1 MGNLITGHDLVNR
14 ARGRQV
20 TGLTVP
26 LVTSE
31 EGNKLGKTAGNAVW
45 LDPGKTTP
53 FDLYQFLVRVR
64 DADVERY
71 LKLLTFYPLK
81 DIEAMM
87 AAHRSRPESRH
98 PQKKLAEKVTL
109 LVHGKAGL
117 DTARLTTEI
126 LYGGNPEAL
135 VRLTSEEMEVVFKS
149 ASSVSLVLN
158 PGTSVLKV
166 AMDAGCFRD
175 ERDARRIIAAG
186 GLYVNLCRVNNPDLV
201 LIPGAHI
208 LPNDLTLL
216 KVGKRHYYL
225 VKWLK

>member
-1 MGNLITGHDLVNR
+1 
-14 ARGRQV
+14 
-20 TGLTVP
+20 
-26 LVTSE
+26 
-31 EGNKLGKTAGNAVW
+31 
-45 LDPGKTTP
+45 
-53 FDLYQFLVRVR
+53 
-64 DADVERY
+64 
-71 LKLLTFYPLK
+71 
-81 DIEAMM
+81 MM

-225 VKWLK
+225 VKWLKWGFCCLATWVRYLVEWLIWKFFFLIYAIFGFANVKCLKWPSNYLVRWLKWPCEMPEMSFYYFIKWLKWKYFF